1 MESIKEFWA
10 TGIGKV
16 IITGILGSTLLVCVL
31 LGLVLIRNNTPE
43 SQSDPEQDLSSL
55 QTLAAETALAS
66 RPTDIATPTE
76 MPSPTGTSVPNTRA
90 STGASS
96 STGSS
101 DTNTNP
107 YLNNVN
113 VRFKDYQSAF
123 SEVDGYFQE
132 STADASVLLDD
143 NWKQNAN
150 TALNRLD
157 DSADQLENIGDA
169 PPEYEELDSN
179 LTSIASETHKLVK
192 NYGDG
197 IDQLDPSAI
206 NEAADN
212 LNNIASSMNDVAQE
226 LNQLNLP

>member
-1 MESIKEFWA
+1 MDGIKEFWA

-31 LGLVLIRNNTPE
+31 LGLVLIRNNIPE

-55 QTLAAETALAS
+55 QTQAAETALTFQ
-66 RPTDIATPTE
+66 PTDTATPTE
-76 MPSPTGTSVPNTRA
+76 TSSTTDISVPNTKA
-90 STGASS
+90 STRTPS

-101 DTNTNP
+101 DPSANP
-107 YLNNVN
+107 YLNEVN

-123 SEVDGYFQE
+123 SDVDGYFQE
-132 STADASVLLDD
+132 STADTSVFLDD

-150 TALNRLD
+150 TALNQLD

-212 LNNIASSMNDVAQE
+212 LNNIGSSMNDVAQE
-226 LNQLNLP
+226 LNQLGFP